1 MHIYSSKESF
11 IKIGQPSLLNTD
23 DFIKGNKEKIKELSN
38 FQQSIQK
45 AKILQDQY
53 NKALGEL
60 NNPNSAMGK
69 IKNLLIEEINAQINK
84 YGAKITSGNILQVI
98 SSKKRGGELAE
109 FASKARQISLLSSTS
124 GKAQLKG
131 LNKKI
136 QMIEQDLAEMQK
148 NPSAPQQTI
157 AKMKKR
163 LNSIKYQIKK
173 ADRVFL
179 FGKKF
184 VDIGENSVKEMND
197 IISTFHSAQDA
208 LALAN
213 GDVGEILANVLIQL
227 ISQQAD
233 QIADEKV
240 KEIINNAVVTAAE
253 YGAGYNIKVGFD
265 SKGNAWS
272 GEQLLLKLAYLP
284 NGSITVNS
292 HRGKIDTMIK
302 YNFGEGLEE
311 LNLSVKNYSSF
322 SDLTLVDGTPLDTII
337 KYIEISEKKGVL
349 INALINYKN
358 DSIKETDI
366 QAKFL
371 NIRKSAKKALKA
383 RILQDAL
390 QGYGETILNN
400 KSKGYA
406 DIFVVFNNTEQ
417 KVQCISIPYV
427 VAKFLQQEKTSNIK
441 IQLNKTNIEDFSG
454 TEKVLLSHKDE
465 QSERLDKIYSAMN
478 KEKIHV
484 SISHLENYMAQE
496 IKKKT

>member
-1 MHIYSSKESF
+1 MYIYSSKESF
-11 IKIGQPSLLNTD
+11 INKGNPNSLSIN
-23 DFIKGNKEKIKELSN
+23 DFIKGNKDKIKELSN
-38 FQQSIQK
+38 FQQSINK

-60 NNPNSAMGK
+60 KNPNSSMGK
-69 IKNLLIEEINAQINK
+69 IKNLLIEEINAQIQK
-84 YGAKITSGNILQVI
+84 YGAKVTPGNILQAI
-98 SSKKRGGELAE
+98 SSEKKGGELAE
-109 FASKARQISLLSSTS
+109 FASQARQISLLSSTS
-124 GKAQLKG
+124 GKAQLRG

-136 QMIEQDLAEMQK
+136 QIIENDLAEMQK

-157 AKMKKR
+157 AKIKQR
-163 LNSIKYQIKK
+163 LGSIKYQITK
-173 ADRVFL
+173 AERVFL

-184 VDIGENSVKEMND
+184 VDIGEDNVKEIND

-213 GDVGEILANVLIQL
+213 GDIGEILAKALIQL
-227 ISQQAD
+227 ISQQSD
-233 QIADEKV
+233 QIASETV
-240 KEIINNAVVTAAE
+240 KEIIEDAVVTAAE
-253 YGAGYNIKVGFD
+253 YGAGYNIKIGFD
-265 SKGNAWS
+265 SEGNAVS
-272 GEQLLLKLAYLP
+272 GEQLLKLVDLP
-284 NGSITVNS
+284 NSSITINS

-302 YNFGEGLEE
+302 YNFGDGLEK

-322 SDLTLVDGTPLDTII
+322 SGLTLVDGTPLDTII
-337 KYIEISEKKGVL
+337 KYIENSEKKGIL
-349 INALINYKN
+349 INSLINYKN
-358 DSIKETDI
+358 SHTEENNI
-366 QAKFL
+366 QTKFL
-371 NIRKSAKKALKA
+371 NIRNSAKKALKA

-400 KSKGYA
+400 ESMGYA

-484 SISHLENYMAQE
+484 SISYLENYMAQE